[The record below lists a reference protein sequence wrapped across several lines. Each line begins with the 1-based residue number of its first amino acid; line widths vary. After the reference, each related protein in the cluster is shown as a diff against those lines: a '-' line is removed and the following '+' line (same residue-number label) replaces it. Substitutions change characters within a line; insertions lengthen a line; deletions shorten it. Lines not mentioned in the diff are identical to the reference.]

1 MAERNPTK
9 TNSPSSFFD
18 SIFSG
23 FPDKMEDKESR
34 KKLFLRE
41 DEGVYAF
48 EFFLDKCK
56 TLYNYNENNKEFLKK
71 NLPTLQTQESI
82 KNFRLNEPKLR
93 KEFFLKA
100 NASNLKPNISE
111 LRKKFDELIENYSDT
126 NNWKGSKDYD
136 GIESPTIYQF
146 AFFLTESRMEK
157 LRDEEEEKRN
167 IKTSSFQNSNTL
179 PSTSLDL
186 LSIVQGKY
194 GEVSNFVQDKY
205 GEVSNFVEDKYGK
218 VSELVINLAPQNAP
232 KSESESKSK
241 SESESESESKSKS
254 KSESKSES
262 EIKSDTNSQSSDA
275 SSQKPN
281 QDRPTAN
288 PENADCSAVLKSVRS
303 VFSNVYSFFQ
313 KITQSQQVNQN
324 PASQKD
330 DEKVPNTIV
339 RAETHNKTPRGR

>member
-1 MAERNPTK
+1 
-9 TNSPSSFFD
+9 
-18 SIFSG
+18 
-23 FPDKMEDKESR
+23 
-34 KKLFLRE
+34 
-41 DEGVYAF
+41 
-48 EFFLDKCK
+48 
-56 TLYNYNENNKEFLKK
+56 
-71 NLPTLQTQESI
+71 
-82 KNFRLNEPKLR
+82 
-93 KEFFLKA
+93 
-100 NASNLKPNISE
+100 
-111 LRKKFDELIENYSDT
+111 
-126 NNWKGSKDYD
+126 
-136 GIESPTIYQF
+136 
-146 AFFLTESRMEK
+146 MEK

-218 VSELVINLAPQNAP
+218 VSELVINLAPQKAP